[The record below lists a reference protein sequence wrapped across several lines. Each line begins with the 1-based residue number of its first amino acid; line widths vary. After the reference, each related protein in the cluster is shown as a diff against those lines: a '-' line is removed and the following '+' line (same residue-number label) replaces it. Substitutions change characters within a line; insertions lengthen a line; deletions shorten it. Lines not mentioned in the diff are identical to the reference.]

1 LTAVIY
7 ARYSSDN
14 QREESIEGQIRE
26 CTAFAEKNGITVLRH
41 YIDRAFSARTD
52 NRPEFQAMIK
62 DSSKKLFDTV
72 IVWKLDRFA
81 RNRYDSARY
90 KSQLKKN
97 GVKVIS
103 ATEVISDGAEGIILE
118 SVLEGYAEYFSADLS
133 EKVIRGQ
140 TENALKCKSNGG
152 VIPLGYVISED
163 RHFEINPQTAPYV
176 LEAFKKYDTG
186 ATIKEIRNWMNEQGV
201 RNTLGNPMKYKSVEH
216 LLKNRR
222 YIGEYKYRDVI
233 IPDGIPAIVPQELFD
248 SVQDRMAKNKKAPSR
263 HKAEDDYL
271 LTTKLY
277 CGYCGAFMCGE
288 CGTSRNGT
296 THHYYKC
303 MSIKKRKKTCHKKTV
318 KKQWLED
325 LVVHETMDMLTEDAC
340 IEAIVSQVMELQDR
354 ENTTLPALEKQL
366 KEVEVGIENMLD
378 FIQGGHLTAATS
390 GRLEKLETQK
400 EELETRIANEQI
412 ETPRFSAEFLKHY
425 LLRFRKLDM
434 KLRDHRKMLI
444 DTFVNAIYLYDD
456 KIVLTFNYHDG
467 TKAITF
473 DDVSAALSDKKTG
486 SNLESSVVPRLYAS
500 FDTIRLAYF
509 LTFLFEK
516 SLVPSGLRD

>member
-1 LTAVIY
+1 MKAVIY
-7 ARYSSDN
+7 ARYSSDS
-14 QREESIEGQIRE
+14 QREESIEGQLRE
-26 CTAFAEKNGITVLRH
+26 CTAFAEKNGITILKH

-52 NRPEFQAMIK
+52 NRPEFQNMIK

-90 KSQLKKN
+90 KAQLKKN
-97 GVKVIS
+97 GVKVLS
-103 ATEVISDGAEGIILE
+103 ATEVISEGAEGIILE

-133 EKVIRGQ
+133 EKVVRGQ
-140 TENALKCKSNGG
+140 KENALKCKSNGG
-152 VIPLGYVISED
+152 TRPIGYVIGED
-163 RHFEINPQTAPYV
+163 RHFEIDPLTAPYV
-176 LEAFKKYDTG
+176 LDAFKKYDAG
-186 ATIKEIRNWMNEQGV
+186 ATITEVRDWLNEKGV
-201 RNTLGNPMKYKSVEH
+201 RNTLGNPMTFNSVEH

-222 YIGEYKYRDVI
+222 YIGEFKYRDVV
-233 IPDGIPAIVPQELFD
+233 IPDGIPAIVPKELFD
-248 SVQDRMAKNKKAPSR
+248 SVQDRMEKNKKAPSR

-288 CGTSRNGT
+288 CGTSRSGA

-325 LVVHETMDMLTEDAC
+325 LVVHETMEMLTDDDR
-340 IEAIVSQVMELQDR
+340 IDAIVSQIMELQDR
-354 ENTTLPALEKQL
+354 ENTTLPNLEKQL
-366 KEVEVGIENMLD
+366 KEVEAGIENMLD
-378 FIQGGHLTAATS
+378 FIQGGHLTTATS
-390 GRLEKLETQK
+390 GRLEKLEAQK
-400 EELETRIANEQI
+400 EDLEIRIANEKI
-412 ETPRFSAEFLKHY
+412 TAPRFTEDFLRFY

-434 KLRDHRKMLI
+434 KLQDHRKMLI

-467 TKAITF
+467 SKTITF
-473 DDVSAALSDKKTG
+473 DDVTAALSEKKNG
-486 SNLESSVVPRLYAS
+486 SDLESSVVPNREL
-500 FDTIRLAYF
+500 L
-509 LTFLFEK
+509 
-516 SLVPSGLRD
+516 